1 MSSQY
6 YKTKESVEENIEL
19 AKDINEAEIIEK
31 IVNLDGGQRATILH
45 DLCMEALTRRLDAV
59 QHNIKAVNTRN
70 VSKI

>member
-1 MSSQY
+1 MLNDRKRVKKHDFKVRFDEY
-6 YKTKESVEENIEL
+6 
-19 AKDINEAEIIEK
+19 EAEKIEK
-31 IVNLDGGQRATILH
+31 IVDLDGGQRATILH